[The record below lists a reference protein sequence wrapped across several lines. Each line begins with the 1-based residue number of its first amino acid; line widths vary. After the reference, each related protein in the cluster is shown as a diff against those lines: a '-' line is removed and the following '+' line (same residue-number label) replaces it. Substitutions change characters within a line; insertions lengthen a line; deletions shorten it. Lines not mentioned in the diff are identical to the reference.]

1 MLFKSLFKYLQSLS
15 YASLG
20 TKPVS
25 VFDKVNC
32 IFLRLLVF
40 SISENETFLV
50 CKERPD
56 PLEGVLVSYRLVKVN
71 HVEPVGPVGLRDTTE
86 DEVIARCSTLRLVTS
101 LALCHLVLSIL
112 HICILNV
119 LRMNNRLFE
128 ENQR

>member
-1 MLFKSLFKYLQSLS
+1 MLFESLFKNLQTLS

-25 VFDKVNC
+25 VFDKVDC

-40 SISENETFLV
+40 GISENETFLV

-86 DEVIARCSTLRLVTS
+86 DEVIARCSTLRLVAS

-112 HICILNV
+112 QICILNI

-128 ENQR
+128 ENQG

>member
-1 MLFKSLFKYLQSLS
+1 MLFESLFKNLQTLS

-20 TKPVS
+20 AKPVS
-25 VFDKVNC
+25 VFDKVDC

-86 DEVIARCSTLRLVTS
+86 DEVIARCSTLRLVTF

-119 LRMNNRLFE
+119 LRMNNRFFKK
-128 ENQR
+128 NQR

>member
-1 MLFKSLFKYLQSLS
+1 M
-15 YASLG
+15 
-20 TKPVS
+20 S

-86 DEVIARCSTLRLVTS
+86 DEVIARCSTLRLVAS
-101 LALCHLVLSIL
+101 LALCNLVLSIL

-119 LRMNNRLFE
+119 LRMNNRLFKK
-128 ENQR
+128 NQSRLETH